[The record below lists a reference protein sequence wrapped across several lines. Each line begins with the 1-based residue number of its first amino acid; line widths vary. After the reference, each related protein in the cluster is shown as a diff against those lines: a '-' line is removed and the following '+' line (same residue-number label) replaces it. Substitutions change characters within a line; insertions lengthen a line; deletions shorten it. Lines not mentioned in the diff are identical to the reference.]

1 MKATTALGAGLAIVL
16 VATTV
21 ALRARQA
28 PAPTPDLR
36 QQPANWTAAI
46 EPFAIAEGVYWVGS
60 ADLSSYLFTSSAG
73 HILIDAPLEEN
84 VDLVLRNVERVGFEP
99 EDIEIVLASHGHYD
113 HTGGMAKMLA
123 RTGAELLLSPEEAKL
138 VGAGGKGDFF
148 LGDRAAY
155 PPAKA
160 ARTLADGATVQ
171 VGDRALT
178 AHFTPG
184 HTKGCTSWSG
194 TVKVAGKEATFVSI
208 CSLTVLPGYVLA
220 GDKPSYPGIARDY
233 CSSVAHL
240 RSLQPDI
247 FLASHGSFIGMTAK
261 AERLRA
267 GDAHAFFDP
276 AGYQRYIDEAQQK
289 IEKTLADQGAAGGC
303 KQVLAGS

>member
-1 MKATTALGAGLAIVL
+1 MKVTTLLGAGVAVLLIAVTLA
-16 VATTV
+16 T
-21 ALRARQA
+21 RARQA

-36 QQPANWTAAI
+36 TQPANWTQAI

-84 VDLVLRNVERVGFEP
+84 VDLVLRNVEKVGFEP
-99 EDIEIVLASHGHYD
+99 TDIEILLASHGHYD
-113 HTGGMAKMLA
+113 HTGGMAKMLE

-220 GDKPSYPGIARDY
+220 GDRPSYPGIARDY

-240 RSLQPDI
+240 RTLQPDI
-247 FLASHGSFIGMTAK
+247 FLAAHGSFIGMTEK
-261 AERLRA
+261 AIALRA
-267 GDAHAFFDP
+267 GNAHAFFDP
-276 AGYQRYIDEAQQK
+276 TGYHAYIDRAQQQ
-289 IEKTLADQGAAGGC
+289 IEKTLADQGAVGGC
-303 KQVLAGS
+303 AKVLAAN